1 MVAGNSRS
9 SEAALAAASAP
20 RERLWGAVVAL
31 EGAIAA
37 PAPGRVEAWRKLA
50 SERLRG
56 VSDAWIEHITITEA
70 DDGLFAE
77 IMGLAPRL
85 AHAIERLRR
94 EHESLR
100 AAISASAV
108 RLDAV
113 VDEPGVDT
121 SRGDLID
128 LIGLLSRH
136 RHRGVDLVYDAYNTD
151 ISAGD

>member
-1 MVAGNSRS
+1 MVAENSPS
-9 SEAALAAASAP
+9 SEAALVAAGAP

-50 SERLRG
+50 SDRLRG
-56 VSDAWIEHITITEA
+56 VSDAWTEHITTTEA

-77 IMGLAPRL
+77 IMGFAPRL
-85 AHAIERLRR
+85 AHAIDLLRQ

-100 AAISASAV
+100 AEITASAD

-113 VDEPGVDT
+113 VDESGVDV
-121 SRGDLID
+121 SRADLLDLIA
-128 LIGLLSRH
+128 LLSRH